1 MCKECFALGDTVAGM
16 KANSCPKAL
25 CFDEIPMESNK
36 IGEVPQSVEKKVDK
50 SWLLGVDLKQRA
62 QVKADMNAAERELNR
77 LQLLKRIQQERQALS
92 ELLAKKRGST
102 SYLS

>member
-1 MCKECFALGDTVAGM
+1 MCKECFALGDTIAGM

-25 CFDEIPMESNK
+25 CFETPMESNK

-50 SWLLGVDLKQRA
+50 SWLSGVDLKQRA
-62 QVKADMNAAERELNR
+62 KVKADMNAVERELNR

-92 ELLAKKRGST
+92 ELIAKKRGAT